1 MKKTIA
7 ILLALVMCLGLIACG
22 GSSSSSAPAA
32 TEAPAAEAPAAEAPA
47 AEAPAAEPAAKSA
60 PVAGLIC
67 LHDENSGYDA
77 NFINGFIAACEGLGV
92 EYSIK
97 KNIDD
102 TNTEGYD
109 AACELAD
116 DGCKVVFSDSYGHG
130 SYLLQAAQEIPDVH
144 FTSCTADNAKGAGLD
159 NFHNAFAQIHNGR
172 YIAGVAAGMKLAQM
186 IEEGKCAADCKVGYV
201 AAMPYAE
208 VISGYTSWFLGV
220 RSLCPD
226 VTMDVTYT
234 GTWLDET
241 LEKEAAEKLI
251 SGGCVLISQ
260 HADSMGAPNACQA
273 AGVPNVS
280 YNGSTMAACPDT
292 YIISSRIDWEP
303 YFTYAI
309 QCVLDGKGYETDW
322 IGTLE
327 TGSVKV
333 TELNE
338 NVAAPGTAEKLAEVE
353 AALKDGTLH
362 PFATENWT
370 VNGEH
375 LDTYDKAAFYEG
387 NECIWDGYFHESET
401 RSAPYFDLIIDG
413 INVL

>member
-1 MKKTIA
+1 MKKIIA
-7 ILLALVMCLGLIACG
+7 MLLALVMVFALAAC
-22 GSSSSSAPAA
+22 GSSSTPAPAA
-32 TEAPAAEAPAAEAPA
+32 TEAPAAEE
-47 AEAPAAEPAAKSA
+47 PAAEPAAKAA

-77 NFINGFIAACEGLGV
+77 NFINGFVAACEALGV

-102 TNTEGYD
+102 SNTEGYD

-130 SYLLQAAQEIPDVH
+130 SYLLQAAQEIPEVH
-144 FTSCTADNAKGAGLD
+144 FTSCTADNAQGAGLD

-172 YIAGVAAGMKLAQM
+172 YIAGVAAGMKLAEM
-186 IEEGKCAADCKVGYV
+186 IEAGQCEADCKVGYV

-208 VISGYTSWFLGV
+208 VISGYTSWYLGL
-220 RSLCPD
+220 RSVEGCEN

-251 SGGCVLISQ
+251 AGGCVLISQ
-260 HADSMGAPNACQA
+260 HADSMGAPNACEA

-280 YNGSTMAACPDT
+280 YNGSTMAACPNT
-292 YIISSRIDWEP
+292 YIISSRIDWQP
-303 YFTYAI
+303 YFEYAI
-309 QCVLDGKGYETDW
+309 SAVLNGEGYDTDY

-338 NVAAPGTAEKLAEVE
+338 NVAAAGTAEKLAEVE
-353 AALKDGTLH
+353 AALEDGSLH
-362 PFATENWT
+362 PFDTSKWT

-375 LDTYDKAAFYEG
+375 LDSYDQAAFYEG

>member
-1 MKKTIA
+1 MKKITA
-7 ILLALVMCLGLIACG
+7 LLLSIVLCLSFAVF
-22 GSSSSSAPAA
+22 AQ
-32 TEAPAAEAPAAEAPA
+32 AAE
-47 AEAPAAEPAAKSA
+47 SA

-77 NFINGFIAACEGLGV
+77 NFINGFVAACEALGV

-102 TNTEGYD
+102 SNTEGYD

-130 SYLLQAAQEIPDVH
+130 SYLLQAAQEIPEVH
-144 FTSCTADNAKGAGLD
+144 FTSCTADNAQGAGLD

-172 YIAGVAAGMKLAQM
+172 YLAGVAAGMKLASM
-186 IEEGKCAADCKVGYV
+186 IEAGECEADCKVGYV

-208 VISGYTSWFLGV
+208 VISGYTSWFLGL
-220 RSLCPD
+220 RSVEGCEN

-309 QCVLDGKGYETDW
+309 QAVLNGEGYDTDY

-327 TGSVKV
+327 TGSVKL

-338 NVAAPGTAEKLAEVE
+338 AVAAPGTAEKLAEIE
-353 AALKDGTLH
+353 AGLLDGTIH

-375 LDTYDKAAFYEG
+375 LDSYDQAAFYEG

>member
-1 MKKTIA
+1 MKKIFA
-7 ILLALVMCLGLIACG
+7 LLLALTMIFALA
-22 GSSSSSAPAA
+22 APAYA
-32 TEAPAAEAPAAEAPA
+32 DD
-47 AEAPAAEPAAKSA
+47 A

-77 NFINGFIAACEGLGV
+77 NFINGFVAACEALGV
-92 EYSIK
+92 KYSIK

-102 TNTEGYD
+102 SNTQGYD
-109 AACELAD
+109 AALELAD

-130 SYLLQAAQEIPDVH
+130 SYLLQAAQEAPEVQ
-144 FTSCTADNAKGAGLD
+144 FTSCTADNAQGAGLD

-172 YIAGVAAGMKLAQM
+172 YIAGVAAGMKLAEM
-186 IEEGKCAADCKVGYV
+186 IEAGKCAADCKVGYV

-208 VISGYTSWFLGV
+208 VVSGYTAWFLGV
-220 RSLCPD
+220 RSVCPE

-251 SGGCVLISQ
+251 AGGCVLISQ

-280 YNGSTMAACPDT
+280 YNGSTMTACPDT

-303 YFTYAI
+303 YFTTAI
-309 QCVLDGKGYETDW
+309 KAVLDGENYDVDY

-327 TGSVKV
+327 TGSVKL

-338 NVAAPGTAEKLAEVE
+338 NVAAAGTAEKLAEIE
-353 AALKDGTLH
+353 AALKDGSLH
-362 PFATENWT
+362 VFDTAAWT

-375 LDTYDKAAFYEG
+375 LESYDQAAFYEG
-387 NECIWDGYFHESET
+387 NECIWDGFFHESET
-401 RSAPYFDLIIDG
+401 RSAPYFDIIIDG
-413 INVL
+413 ITIKTI

>member
-1 MKKTIA
+1 MKKITA
-7 ILLALVMCLGLIACG
+7 LLLAAVLCLALAACG
-22 GSSSSSAPAA
+22 SGSTTQTATTEASQAADAPAPAA
-32 TEAPAAEAPAAEAPA
+32 TDG
-47 AEAPAAEPAAKSA
+47 

-77 NFINGFIAACEGLGV
+77 NFINGFVAACEALGV

-97 KNIDD
+97 KNVDD
-102 TNTEGYD
+102 SNTEGYD

-116 DGCKVVFSDSYGHG
+116 DGCLVVFSDSYGHG
-130 SYLLQAAQEIPDVH
+130 SYLLQAAQDIPGVH
-144 FTSCTADNAKGAGLD
+144 FTSCTADNAASAGLD

-172 YIAGVAAGMKLAQM
+172 YIAGVAAGMKLADM
-186 IEEGKCAADCKVGYV
+186 IEAGECAADCKVGYV

-208 VISGYTSWFLGV
+208 VISGYTSWFLGI
-220 RSLCPD
+220 RSVEGCEN

-309 QCVLDGKGYETDW
+309 QAVLNGQGYDTDY

-327 TGSVKV
+327 TGSVKL

-338 NVAAPGTAEKLAEVE
+338 AVAAPGTAEKLAEVE
-353 AALKDGTLH
+353 AALRAGTLH
-362 PFATENWT
+362 PYATENWT
-370 VNGEH
+370 VGGEH
-375 LDTYDKAAFYEG
+375 LDSYDQAAFYEG

-401 RSAPYFDLIIDG
+401 RSAPYFDIIIDG

>member
-1 MKKTIA
+1 MKKIIA
-7 ILLALVMCLGLIACG
+7 LLLALVMIFALAACG
-22 GSSSSSAPAA
+22 KTEAPAPAPAA
-32 TEAPAAEAPAAEAPA
+32 TD
-47 AEAPAAEPAAKSA
+47 APAAEPAAEPAAKAA

-77 NFINGFIAACEGLGV
+77 NFINGFVAACEALGV

-102 TNTEGYD
+102 SNTEGYD

-130 SYLLQAAQEIPDVH
+130 SYLLQAAQEIPEVH
-144 FTSCTADNAKGAGLD
+144 FTSCTADNAQGAGLD

-172 YIAGVAAGMKLAQM
+172 YIAGVAAGMKLAEM
-186 IEEGKCAADCKVGYV
+186 IAAGDCAADCKVGYV

-208 VISGYTSWFLGV
+208 VISGYTSWFLGL
-220 RSLCPD
+220 RSVEGCEN

-251 SGGCVLISQ
+251 AGGCKLISQ
-260 HADSMGAPNACQA
+260 HADSMGAPNACEA

-280 YNGSTMAACPDT
+280 YNGSTMAACPNT

-303 YFTYAI
+303 YFEYAI
-309 QCVLDGKGYETDW
+309 SAVLKGEGYETDW
-322 IGTLE
+322 IGTLA

-338 NVAAPGTAEKLAEVE
+338 NVAAPGTAEKLAEVQ
-353 AALKDGTLH
+353 AALEDGSLH

-375 LDTYDKAAFYEG
+375 LDSYDQAAFYEG